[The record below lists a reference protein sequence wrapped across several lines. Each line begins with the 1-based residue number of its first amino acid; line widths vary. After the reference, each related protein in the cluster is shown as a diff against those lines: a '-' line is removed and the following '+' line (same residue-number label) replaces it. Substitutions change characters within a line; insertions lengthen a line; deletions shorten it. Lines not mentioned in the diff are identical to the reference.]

1 MIPGLYKVFNDRWN
15 GQTTWVYQY
24 NLFTIIFNNR

>member
-1 MIPGLYKVFNDRWN
+1 MIPGLYSLFNESE
-15 GQTTWVYQY
+15 QTVWVYQY

>member
-1 MIPGLYKVFNDRWN
+1 MISGLYSLFNEN
-15 GQTTWVYQY
+15 GQTVWAYQY